1 MKIMKVKINKRIYAF
16 FEYILALVLILN
28 CRSVWMNMLHVRDWF
43 GNGLLLLLITSTTI
57 CIFFR
62 GKCTLNV
69 LNKAIFSVIIIAIYL
84 IVFLVLNFCNGL
96 AFLKLM
102 VSVIFLLLYFYIC
115 TERDNIPS
123 LFFKY
128 SDLIFVIACVS
139 IVFWVVGSLLEII
152 PVTETVYI
160 NWSNLGNDIPIKSYY
175 GVYFN
180 TQGQLSILNIFSSV
194 RNTAIFTEAPM
205 CAFHFCLSLLV
216 QLFLKN
222 EVDKKKVIVLSVGII
237 STLSTLGY
245 VLLLAALA
253 AKYILEKPGQKM
265 GQYIKIMIIPSIC
278 IVVLLLANHL
288 IINRLGSGSGSIR
301 IDDFIVGFRAWMTK
315 PILGAGYGNQEYIK
329 RFMQSWRV
337 YNTGFSN
344 SLMQLLAQM
353 GIYGGLL
360 YFLPLFCKV
369 KKCVMR
375 KNWKQLVFVGLS
387 FYLITF
393 IIVTYNYITIAFMVW
408 CFVSSSRKVFINKRF
423 RM

>member
-43 GNGLLLLLITSTTI
+43 ENGLLLLLITSTTI

-139 IVFWVVGSLLEII
+139 IVFWVAGSLLEII